1 MAQVE
6 HAQQEQTALQTRF
19 VTTRSVLI
27 VNKASPNL
35 MRTKTNVF
43 QFQVCFIIFFQ
54 QLSSITLIPLNGLGK
69 TCVIGTDCP
78 ADQICNA
85 SKKCASC
92 AESSKPDESQT
103 ECNGSSRCLSILPE
117 VILALVSV
125 GLVFPLLTTRIF
137 P

>member
-1 MAQVE
+1 MQAARNV
-6 HAQQEQTALQTRF
+6 
-19 VTTRSVLI
+19 SI

-43 QFQVCFIIFFQ
+43 QFQVCFKKFFE

-69 TCVIGTDCP
+69 TCEVGTDCP
-78 ADQICNA
+78 KDQVCDA

-92 AESSKPDESQT
+92 GESSKPDESQT
-103 ECNGSSRCLSILPE
+103 KCNGSSRCLSILPE
-117 VILALVSV
+117 LILALVSV
-125 GLVFPLLTTRIF
+125 GLGFPHLTKRTF